1 MIAPLIAMQQSSIAT
16 SNMATAQMMMGS
28 NAMLSGISFGNSQ
41 PLKPSFSAQQ
51 CDMFELQNKANETKL
66 AVSNSLYD
74 SIIKAI
80 AKNIH
85 RSTPNYG
92 GLNLKA

>member
-1 MIAPLIAMQQSSIAT
+1 MIAPLLAMQQNSIAT
-16 SNMATAQMMMGS
+16 SNMAAAQMMMGS

-41 PLKPSFSAQQ
+41 PLKPSFAAQA
-51 CDMFELQNKANETKL
+51 DMFELQNKANETQI

-85 RSTPNYG
+85 RSTPKFG